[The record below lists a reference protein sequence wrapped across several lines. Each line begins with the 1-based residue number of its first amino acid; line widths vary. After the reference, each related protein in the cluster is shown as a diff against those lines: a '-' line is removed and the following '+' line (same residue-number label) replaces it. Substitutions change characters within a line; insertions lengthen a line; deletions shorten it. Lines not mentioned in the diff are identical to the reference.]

1 MQTRRFDQKRSQ
13 DVDEEL
19 KYKFS
24 EHRTT
29 SSRCWAQTE
38 RRETLPAV
46 GCPTRIEMCLGALW
60 LNHSPAMNPQFH
72 PSCLLLRNSKR
83 RSNPSLR
90 SFMENQN
97 QNQLVVYRKRLRLSQ
112 KAVARLLGHIST
124 AMISR
129 YERGKSV
136 PPLSTALRLEI
147 IYRVPVAFLFPG
159 LYDQLRNLIRG
170 EEMDIC
176 GVIATEPSPISLY

>member
-97 QNQLVVYRKRLRLSQ
+97 QKQNQLVVYRKRLRLSQ

-147 IYRVPVAFLFPG
+147 IYRVPVAFLFPRM
-159 LYDQLRNLIRG
+159 YDDLRIRIRDKEG
-170 EEMDIC
+170 RLA
-176 GVIATEPSPISLY
+176 GVDQ